1 MKQQSLK
8 IFSKEETG
16 PYELPKGWR
25 WVRLGDKD
33 LFHIETGSTPK
44 TDVKEYWQNGN
55 IKWITP
61 KDLGKLTN
69 KFIFDTERKITQDG
83 LNSCSTTIIPK
94 GSIIISTRAPI
105 GHIAICGDEMCF
117 NQGCKGIVIKNK
129 NQVLNDFLYY
139 VLLTKVKEMDALGSG
154 ATFKEISRKKLAS
167 IQIPLPPL
175 PEQKRIVARIEALFS
190 KIDEIK
196 RLRKEAND
204 LAKTLLPSALHEV
217 FSKADEKGWRWVR
230 LGEVCETLMGGTPR
244 TNIKEYW
251 SEPQIVWVTPEDI
264 KKSILNKVRDS
275 RRKISKKGLEESNAK
290 LLPAGT
296 VLLTTTAT
304 IGKVGIAEIDLTT
317 NQQITGIICPKDMFP
332 IFLGYYLLFV
342 GEENLKKLGGAV
354 TATHINQRNLRSIK
368 IPLPFK
374 DGKPDFDEQKHI
386 VAYLDNI
393 QQKAQTLQKL
403 QEETEMEI
411 ERLRESILH
420 KAFRGEL

>member
-25 WVRLGDKD
+25 WVRLGDKNIAKIIMGQSPPSTTYNQDRIGLPFYQGKTDFGD
-33 LFHIETGSTPK
+33 LYPSPRIWCSIPNKIAESGDILISVRAPVGPVNMCREKSCIGRGLAAIRPTNQIDNFFLFYYFKYIEGTWTGRGSTFRA
-44 TDVKEYWQNGN
+44 
-55 IKWITP
+55 IK
-61 KDLGKLTN
+61 KRELENL
-69 KFIFDTERKITQDG
+69 
-83 LNSCSTTIIPK
+83 
-94 GSIIISTRAPI
+94 
-105 GHIAICGDEMCF
+105 
-117 NQGCKGIVIKNK
+117 
-129 NQVLNDFLYY
+129 
-139 VLLTKVKEMDALGSG
+139 
-154 ATFKEISRKKLAS
+154 
-167 IQIPLPPL
+167 QIPLPSL

-204 LAKTLLPSALHEV
+204 LAKTLLQSALHEV

-386 VAYLDNI
+386 VAYLDVTGHGIYPVN
-393 QQKAQTLQKL
+393 
-403 QEETEMEI
+403 
-411 ERLRESILH
+411 
-420 KAFRGEL
+420 G